1 MAVPTGRSRRKS
13 GGCGRRF
20 FFLALSGLVIL
31 SLGFVLGVM
40 VGQRWTRSRPLLAG
54 TEPARKPPASARRA
68 LSDTEAVK
76 PPQIQEK
83 LTFYQTLTAPLGAT
97 PPAPKAEAP
106 KADARPREEAG
117 KERTRAEGT
126 GTRPLPEASPPLE
139 AGREAAAPPEPGYTV
154 QVVAYRARPAADEM
168 EQKLREAGFDAYVAT
183 ISSGDDGRT
192 TYRVRVGSFAT
203 RGEAQRMAERL
214 RSERGLFPY
223 VTAR

>member
-1 MAVPTGRSRRKS
+1 MAAPTGRPRRKS
-13 GGCGRRF
+13 GGGARRF

-31 SLGFVLGVM
+31 SLGFVLGVV
-40 VGQRWTRSRPLLAG
+40 VGQKWTRSRPLQAR

-106 KADARPREEAG
+106 KAEAKPRPPLEA
-117 KERTRAEGT
+117 A
-126 GTRPLPEASPPLE
+126 PPLE
-139 AGREAAAPPEPGYTV
+139 AGREAAAPPERGYTV

-168 EQKLREAGFDAYVAT
+168 ERKLREAGFDAYVAT
-183 ISSGDDGRT
+183 ISGDDGRT

-214 RSERGLFPY
+214 KSERGLSPY

>member
-1 MAVPTGRSRRKS
+1 MAAPTGRPRRKS
-13 GGCGRRF
+13 GGGGRRF
-20 FFLALSGLVIL
+20 FFLALSGLVIM

-40 VGQRWTRSRPLLAG
+40 VGQKWTRSRPLQAG
-54 TEPARKPPASARRA
+54 TEPARKTPASARRA

-97 PPAPKAEAP
+97 PPAPKAEA
-106 KADARPREEAG
+106 KPREEAG

-126 GTRPLPEASPPLE
+126 GTRPSLEAAPPLE
-139 AGREAAAPPEPGYTV
+139 AGREVAAPPEPGYTV

-168 EQKLREAGFDAYVAT
+168 ERKLREAGFDAYVAT
-183 ISSGDDGRT
+183 ISGDDGRT

-214 RSERGLFPY
+214 RNERGLSPY

>member
-1 MAVPTGRSRRKS
+1 MAAPNARPRRKS
-13 GGCGRRF
+13 GGRARRF
-20 FFLALSGLVIL
+20 FFLVLSGLMIL
-31 SLGFVLGVM
+31 SLGFVLGVV
-40 VGQRWTRSRPLLAG
+40 VGQKWTRNRPLQAG

-68 LSDTEAVK
+68 LSETEAVK

-83 LTFYQTLTAPLGAT
+83 LTFYHTLTAPLGAT
-97 PPAPKAEAP
+97 PPPP

-126 GTRPLPEASPPLE
+126 GTRPPPEGAPPVE
-139 AGREAAAPPEPGYTV
+139 TGREAAPPPEPGYTV
-154 QVVAYRARPAADEM
+154 QVVAYRARPAAEEM
-168 EQKLREAGFDAYVAT
+168 ERKLREAGFDAYVAT
-183 ISSGDDGRT
+183 ISGDDSRT

-214 RSERGLFPY
+214 RSERGLSPY